1 MNHHNSCINHHKWN
15 IWNLQDLAM
24 VINGMIYS
32 SSWLWKG
39 WFLCLPQFSDL
50 TFPCLIECK
59 STSSPRRCASW
70 EIVRCATQDWT
81 SQPCPSTQGM
91 KGSRSPG
98 CRLQVGDSS
107 TLISW
112 VWVWIFFAEK
122 GSNCLGIGDK
132 CLRENH
138 SVISGEVS
146 CEMLKRKQLCGY
158 FILLGASRPIAL
170 FGKGFRNQPSR
181 FHTCFYLALSIPFP
195 RSLLERPLC
204 FQFLLSWSC
213 RFRGIDTGSS
223 SRWGTWRQILHLVM

>member
-1 MNHHNSCINHHKWN
+1 M
-15 IWNLQDLAM
+15 DG

-112 VWVWIFFAEK
+112 VWVWIFFCWEGVELLGYWGQVSSGESFCDFR
-122 GSNCLGIGDK
+122 GSLLWNAQKEAVMWL
-132 CLRENH
+132 LH
-138 SVISGEVS
+138 SVGCFAAYSSLWEGIQESTIKIPH
-146 CEMLKRKQLCGY
+146 L
-158 FILLGASRPIAL
+158 FLLGFVHSFPKNPTPGKASLFPILAVL
-170 FGKGFRNQPSR
+170 VLSFSR
-181 FHTCFYLALSIPFP
+181 H
-195 RSLLERPLC
+195 
-204 FQFLLSWSC
+204 WV
-213 RFRGIDTGSS
+213 DTGPS

>member
-112 VWVWIFFAEK
+112 VWVWIFLLRRGRTAWVLGTSVFGRIILWFPGKSPVKCSK
-122 GSNCLGIGDK
+122 GSSYVVTSFCWV
-132 CLRENH
+132 LR
-138 SVISGEVS
+138 G
-146 CEMLKRKQLCGY
+146 L
-158 FILLGASRPIAL
+158 
-170 FGKGFRNQPSR
+170 
-181 FHTCFYLALSIPFP
+181 
-195 RSLLERPLC
+195 
-204 FQFLLSWSC
+204 
-213 RFRGIDTGSS
+213 
-223 SRWGTWRQILHLVM
+223 